1 MYMQFGLGDP
11 LPKDKIILATIT
23 RVLHVPFRTRFSDFR
38 QEVRKALG
46 RYVTFRSDKGTNLD
60 SLLNSEPTFLQTIKD
75 MHDSMLKATPPR
87 AELASTPVVATFH
100 YTPGFKKV
108 TRITFP

>member
-1 MYMQFGLGDP
+1 MYMQIGLGDP

-23 RVLHVPFRTRFSDFR
+23 RELRVPFRTKFSDFL

-46 RYVTFRSDKGTNLD
+46 RYVTFRSDGGAHLD
-60 SLLNSEPTFLQTIKD
+60 SLLNSEPTFPKTIKD
-75 MHDSMLKATPPR
+75 QHEFMLKAIPPR
-87 AELASTPVVATFH
+87 AEFSFTDVNATFH